1 MGWWQELRFI
11 LQRIDRRRAEE
22 ELDEEIRAHL
32 ELEIE
37 QNVEAGMSPE
47 QARTAALRA
56 FGNVALTKEDSR
68 TVWGFRS
75 LEMLWQDF
83 CFGLRM
89 LAKKPEFTAVAVIA
103 LALGIGANS
112 AIFSVVHTVLLR
124 PL

>member
-83 CFGLRM
+83 RFDCGCWRKSPDSPPSLS
-89 LAKKPEFTAVAVIA
+89 LPW
-103 LALGIGANS
+103 
-112 AIFSVVHTVLLR
+112 
-124 PL
+124 